1 MNAILDVMIMA
12 LGRGRDVEFPFGR
25 LSRVR
30 TQFGARWGNHDD
42 RPAHRDPYSV
52 QWIPSWEGLKQ
63 LLGPEAAEQEAV
75 EYMFDLSFLRPIC
88 RSKAGEKGWLVSNS
102 ACSGKLVKSWGV
114 EPARP
119 YTMARDL
126 SPF

>member
-1 MNAILDVMIMA
+1 MELVGRRLVGRAYLVFRLGELGISRRQAVEVVNAILDVMIMA

-42 RPAHRDPYSV
+42 RPAHRDPYTV

-63 LLGPEAAEQEAV
+63 LLGPEAAEQEAG
-75 EYMFDLSFLRPIC
+75 EYMFDLRFS
-88 RSKAGEKGWLVSNS
+88 
-102 ACSGKLVKSWGV
+102 
-114 EPARP
+114 
-119 YTMARDL
+119 
-126 SPF
+126 